1 MLKQNLKQPACFVN
15 AIFWVTEYVFTLLTE
30 ILSKMHEFTFWLW
43 SIYIDDKMIF
53 IWFWITYWVFSS
65 GVNEKARKYMA
76 QFDDPR

>member
-53 IWFWITYWVFSS
+53 I
-65 GVNEKARKYMA
+65 
-76 QFDDPR
+76 